1 MGNPAREGNVKGGK
15 RGRRGSVNNARRLDA
30 FRKGI
35 GAADAAWDSCDAKWM
50 QAVVV
55 GITALGG
62 AITFGLSRDG
72 GAHSVTL
79 MLDGERET
87 MWYNGDADLDDAL
100 KTILGT
106 LESTL

>member
-1 MGNPAREGNVKGGK
+1 MGNPMREGTGRNGKGK
-15 RGRRGSVNNARRLDA
+15 RRGSTDNKRRLDA
-30 FRKGI
+30 FRKAVGSSE
-35 GAADAAWDSCDAKWM
+35 ATWDSCDPKWL

-55 GITALGG
+55 SITTLGG
-62 AITFGLSRDG
+62 AVTFGLSRDG

-100 KTILGT
+100 KTILGS
-106 LESTL
+106 LEATV

>member
-1 MGNPAREGNVKGGK
+1 MGNPAREGNVKSGK
-15 RGRRGSVNNARRLDA
+15 RGRRGSTNNAKRLDA
-30 FRKGI
+30 FRNRI
-35 GAADAAWDSCDAKWM
+35 GAADASWGGCDPKWL

-55 GITALGG
+55 SITGLGG
-62 AITFGLSRDG
+62 AVTYGLSRDG

-100 KTILGT
+100 KTIVGS
-106 LESTL
+106 LEAAD